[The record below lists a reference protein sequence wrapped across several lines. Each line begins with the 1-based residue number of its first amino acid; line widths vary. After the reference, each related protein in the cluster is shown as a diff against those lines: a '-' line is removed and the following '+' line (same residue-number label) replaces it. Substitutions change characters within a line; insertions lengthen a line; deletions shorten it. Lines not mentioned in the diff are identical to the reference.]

1 MGLTDVEVKN
11 GPGTFLLPILHK
23 SSYVQTA
30 TTLDPIE
37 YQVVTNSLDGKKRV
51 EVGPQ
56 LLFLRAYDELDGEKK
71 TAISLKATEFVRLL
85 DCQTGQVR
93 VEAGEQGKIIPGP
106 YEKFVDKEGV
116 RSAIA
121 LKCHEYVRIE
131 DKQTGSTRVERG
143 EQLVFL
149 TGHEEIVGKV
159 SKAVEIDEET
169 AVLVRNKREGHQRLV
184 TEQQVFVP
192 RSDEEVIEVRKL
204 IKLADHEACIVRGKD
219 GTDRFL
225 FGKNP
230 DERAFFLPP
239 YSEVVELAW
248 SRGRRRERRDLILKK
263 IDLRPKFI
271 ERVSKATLQEFMRD
285 FNKIAETVHKED
297 DDFYRSRG
305 VLIHSL
311 EVSGYR
317 CAESSTAQILQQI
330 IQETTNRMN

>member
-1 MGLTDVEVKN
+1 MMSEDERFGRRISGNHHTQQPAACFSALTDVEVKN

-30 TTLDPIE
+30 TTLDPVE

-93 VEAGEQGKIIPGP
+93 VEAGEQGKVIPGP

-169 AVLVRNKREGHQRLV
+169 AVLVRNKREGHLDGGDRGARWRAPVSAARL
-184 TEQQVFVP
+184 P
-192 RSDEEVIEVRKL
+192 RR
-204 IKLADHEACIVRGKD
+204 
-219 GTDRFL
+219 
-225 FGKNP
+225 P
-230 DERAFFLPP
+230 RAALLP
-239 YSEVVELAW
+239 
-248 SRGRRRERRDLILKK
+248 
-263 IDLRPKFI
+263 
-271 ERVSKATLQEFMRD
+271 
-285 FNKIAETVHKED
+285 
-297 DDFYRSRG
+297 
-305 VLIHSL
+305 
-311 EVSGYR
+311 
-317 CAESSTAQILQQI
+317 
-330 IQETTNRMN
+330 

>member
-1 MGLTDVEVKN
+1 MGRRRPPDPTTKHGAIISALEQVEQMEMATVAIAVVVGAALIILILLRQVKFVGKDEQLFIHGLTDVEVKN

-56 LLFLRAYDELDGEKK
+56 LLFLRAYDELDGGKK

-93 VEAGEQGKIIPGP
+93 VEAGEQGKVIPVP

-192 RSDEEVIEVRKL
+192 MSDVRSLKFASSSSL
-204 IKLADHEACIVRGKD
+204 PTTK
-219 GTDRFL
+219 
-225 FGKNP
+225 
-230 DERAFFLPP
+230 RALCAAKTAPTASSSAKTP
-239 YSEVVELAW
+239 TNAPSSSRRTLRWW
-248 SRGRRRERRDLILKK
+248 SLHG
-263 IDLRPKFI
+263 
-271 ERVSKATLQEFMRD
+271 A
-285 FNKIAETVHKED
+285 AG
-297 DDFYRSRG
+297 G
-305 VLIHSL
+305 VANA
-311 EVSGYR
+311 VT
-317 CAESSTAQILQQI
+317 SS
-330 IQETTNRMN
+330 